1 MSFHHSYQKGNIID
15 PAILLL
21 GIYPGKNITGK
32 DTHTLML
39 IVALFTKA
47 ESRKQ
52 LKCLLTD
59 EWIRKIWCV
68 YIMEYYSAIKNN
80 EIMPMAATWM
90 DLEIIILSEEK
101 DRCSVLSF
109 T

>member
-1 MSFHHSYQKGNIID
+1 
-15 PAILLL
+15 
-21 GIYPGKNITGK
+21 
-32 DTHTLML
+32 ML

-47 ESRKQ
+47 ESWKQ

-80 EIMPMAATWM
+80 EITPMAATWM